1 MGMHNLEYYIAK
13 LKTLRVDRSHGGPAP
28 HKPLLL
34 LAVMDLI
41 ENGKIETSS
50 IELTPDLAFRFL
62 NYWEIVHPRIGG
74 VGKIVLPFYHLKSDG
89 FWTLVP
95 RTGMHKVIHTMKPKS
110 ASALNMIAEC
120 ARLDEDFFEFCINPE
135 TRTLLRSTLISAPYF
150 TKSESSELASLSIL
164 SSGDAARKLLSAF
177 PKTTQTQSNYVRDI
191 RFRVQIVPLYR
202 YTCVLCGLRTIT
214 IDGATVVEAAHIREF
229 ANSQDDSVQ
238 NGFALCRNHHWAF
251 DEGLWSVEDDW
262 SIIVAHTNFDEEAPA
277 GIQLKRY
284 HGQLLRLNLDLQF
297 RPDPKNFKWHRT
309 HRFKSV

>member
-1 MGMHNLEYYIAK
+1 MYNLEDYIAK
-13 LKTLRVDRSHGGPAP
+13 LKTLRVDRAHGGPAP

-41 ENGKIETSS
+41 EKGQIKTSS
-50 IELTPDLAFRFL
+50 VELTSDLAFRFL
-62 NYWEIVHPRIGG
+62 NYWEIVHARVGS

-95 RTGMHKVIHTMKPKS
+95 RAGMHKVIHTIKPKS
-110 ASALNMIAEC
+110 ASALNTIVEC
-120 ARLDEDFFEFCINPE
+120 ARLDEHFFEFCVNSE
-135 TRTLLRSTLISAPYF
+135 TRALLRSALISAPYF
-150 TKSESSELASLSIL
+150 TKSESTELASLAMLPYSDTVKKI
-164 SSGDAARKLLSAF
+164 LSAF
-177 PKTTQTQSNYVRDI
+177 PKTTQTQSNRTRDI
-191 RFRVQIVPLYR
+191 RFRVHIVPLYR
-202 YTCVLCGLRTIT
+202 HTCVLCGLRTIT

-229 ANSQDDSVQ
+229 ADSRDDSVQ
-238 NGFALCRNHHWAF
+238 KGFALCRNHHWAF

-284 HGQLLRLNLDLQF
+284 HGQLLRLNIDLQF
-297 RPDPKNFKWHRT
+297 RPDPKNFKWHRN